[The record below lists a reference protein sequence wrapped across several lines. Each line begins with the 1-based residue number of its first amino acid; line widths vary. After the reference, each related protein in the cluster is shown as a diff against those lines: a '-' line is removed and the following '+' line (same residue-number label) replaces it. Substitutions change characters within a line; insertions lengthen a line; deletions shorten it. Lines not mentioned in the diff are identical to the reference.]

1 MHIFTTKAGLKA
13 YLDKERKKG
22 KSVGFVPT
30 MGALHE
36 GHLSLITECR
46 QGCDVTVCSIFVNP
60 TQFDNADD
68 FKKYPRV
75 VETDRELL
83 EKAHCDVLF
92 LPDVEEMYTGTKP
105 IHPNLGGLDK
115 RLEGEFRPGHF
126 DGVVQIVYLL
136 LKAVRPDRLY
146 MGLKDYQQQLI
157 VRRMI
162 REMKLTVEL
171 VAVPTMREKSGLA
184 MSSRNT
190 RLTPEQRAAAAA
202 IYRMLTH
209 AKQAFKD
216 GVDVAEVLHQAD
228 KGLSEFDCK
237 PEYITLCDAETLLPL
252 ERYDPE
258 KRAILLTAV
267 WWGDVRLIDNLVF

>member
-22 KSVGFVPT
+22 KSIGFVPT

-36 GHLSLITECR
+36 GHLSLIAECR
-46 QGCDVTVCSIFVNP
+46 QDCDVTVCSIFVNP
-60 TQFDNADD
+60 TQFNNADD

-105 IHPNLGGLDK
+105 IHPDLGGLDK
-115 RLEGEFRPGHF
+115 RLEGKFRPGHF

-157 VRRMI
+157 VGRMI

-171 VAVPTMREKSGLA
+171 VAAPTMREKSGLA

-190 RLTPEQRAAAAA
+190 RLTLEQRAAAAA

-209 AKQAFKD
+209 AKQALKD
-216 GVDVAEVLHQAD
+216 GMDVADVLHQAE
-228 KGLSEFDCK
+228 KELSEFDCK
-237 PEYITLCDAETLLPL
+237 PEYITLCDAGTLLPL
-252 ERYDPE
+252 ERYGPE
-258 KRAILLTAV
+258 KKAILLTAV